1 METGDVHSHDWARQV
16 IDCTSYAVVV
26 ADNNGVIR
34 EWNESARALFGYTA
48 AEAVG
53 LPVELII
60 PQSLRAAHSAC
71 FAKAMNS
78 GRGYSRAYESTVPA
92 RRRDGIT
99 IQIRGISPCFRT
111 TAAHPA
117 VHRSSFAWPKSPAMQ
132 SQAHRERHRG
142 RTRRTARVFR
152 NDPSHCPGTT
162 ATIGRQDA

>member
-53 LPVELII
+53 QPVELII

-78 GRGYSRAYESTVPA
+78 GRRYSRAYESTVPA

-99 IQIRGISPCFRT
+99 IQIRGNLT
-111 TAAHPA
+111 
-117 VHRSSFAWPKSPAMQ
+117 VLQ
-132 SQAHRERHRG
+132 
-142 RTRRTARVFR
+142 
-152 NDPSHCPGTT
+152 NDSGAPSGASLIVRLAEEPGHAEPST
-162 ATIGRQDA
+162 